1 MRCIVPSDSRTQT
14 TARVQYGIG
23 REALVRAVDGA
34 LAHGLTQEEIM
45 ALVQDRAQGAADQDA
60 SARVYTELPDGLID
74 LPSAAEKYGLHRQVL
89 RDWVL
94 KGRLQIYGRLR
105 GSAPGGGFLVLKES
119 DVQTQIAAPKSKGGR
134 PRKGPE

>member
-1 MRCIVPSDSRTQT
+1 MASDSRTQT
-14 TARVQYGIG
+14 TARVQYGVG

-74 LPSAAEKYGLHRQVL
+74 LPSAAEKYGVNGDTLYS
-89 RDWVL
+89 WVR
-94 KGRLQIYGRLR
+94 KGLLAPAGRLR
-105 GSAPGGGFLVLKES
+105 ASARGGGYIVVREKDLLS
-119 DVQTQIAAPKSKGGR
+119 HMQAPKNRGGR
-134 PRKGPE
+134 PRKTYQNY